1 MDKLSGM
8 IIEDDGN
15 HALIYSTA
23 LSAAGYECEIIYN
36 GAAARKRLTEVIPHL
51 IVLDMHLPEVS
62 GLELLRQIQA
72 DSRLRHTHIIVG
84 TVDAQMAGMAR
95 ESRGRNVW
103 VMEKPISYEQL
114 RDLAARLKT
123 ARTETGPLV
132 SKS

>member
-1 MDKLSGM
+1 MDKLSGL
-8 IIEDDGN
+8 IIEDDEN

-23 LSAAGYECEIIYN
+23 LAAAGYECEIIYN
-36 GAAARKRLTEVIPHL
+36 GAAARKRLAEIVPQL

-72 DSRLRHTHIIVG
+72 DARLRHTHVIVG

-123 ARTETGPLV
+123 TRTPTGPLTTQI
-132 SKS
+132 